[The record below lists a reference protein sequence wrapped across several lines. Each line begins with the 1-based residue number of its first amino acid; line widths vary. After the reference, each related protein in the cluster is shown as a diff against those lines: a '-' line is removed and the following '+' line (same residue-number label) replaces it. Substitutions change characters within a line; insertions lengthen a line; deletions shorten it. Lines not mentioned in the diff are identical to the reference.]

1 VREPDEILH
10 LLTEA
15 EDLPKEALEAA
26 TVRQAEMVPLFLEV
40 IEEFLAAPAKAR
52 AEPTALFYIFHLM
65 GSWRKKSAYRPLARF
80 LRCEQADDI
89 LGEATTTASHRV
101 MAAVFDGDPQP
112 LYDIILD
119 PAADQ
124 FVRSRMCEALAILVL
139 RGDLDR
145 SEAICFFKD
154 AFEKIKPRN
163 GCFVWQGWQSAVAM
177 LGAREL
183 KPVVKQA
190 FDHAHID
197 SRWLRFQDF
206 EKDLEFAIE
215 HPGKSRLDNDGPYT
229 LFGDTIEELST
240 WYGFSEKYKED
251 RERWEPNADEDILV
265 SKPYINALRGVG
277 RNDPCPCGSGRKFK
291 KCCMR

>member
-1 VREPDEILH
+1 MEPDEILH

-15 EDLPKEALEAA
+15 EDLPKEAFEAA
-26 TVRQAEMVPLFLEV
+26 TVRRAEMVPLFLAM
-40 IEEFLAAPAKAR
+40 IEEFLAAPANTR
-52 AEPTALFYIFHLM
+52 AESTALFYIFHLM
-65 GSWRKKSAYRPLARF
+65 GSWREKSAYRPLAGF

-89 LGEATTTASHRV
+89 LGDATTTASHRV
-101 MAAVFDGDPQP
+101 MAAVCDGDPQP

-145 SEAICFFKD
+145 SEVICFFTD
-154 AFEKIKPRN
+154 AFEKIRPRD

-190 FDHAHID
+190 FDHAYID
-197 SRWLRFQDF
+197 SRWLGFQDF

-240 WYGFSEKYKED
+240 WYGFSEKYKKD
-251 RERWEPNADEDILV
+251 RERWERNADEDVLV
-265 SKPYINALRGVG
+265 SEPTINPFRGVG